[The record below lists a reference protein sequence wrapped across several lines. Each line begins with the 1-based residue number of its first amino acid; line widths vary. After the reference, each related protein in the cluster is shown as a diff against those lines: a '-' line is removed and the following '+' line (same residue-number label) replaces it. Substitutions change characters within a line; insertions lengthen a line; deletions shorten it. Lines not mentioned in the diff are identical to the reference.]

1 MSTIT
6 MHAMTTA
13 TPEQYIAG
21 LAHAHNQYV
30 SVNDPDG
37 NRRLVQKISSR
48 LPGR

>member
-21 LAHAHNQYV
+21 LAHVHTQYV

-37 NRRLVQKISSR
+37 NRWLVREISSR